1 MIDTSISISLSVF
14 GIRNLMFECIKP
26 EIHVYLTNDIEKEN
40 MKVFKLPDL
49 GIVPLKNTETGE
61 MRWYNTSSSE
71 FQEEFENHHRKQQE
85 EFTMNLRKRGID
97 SIEISTTED
106 YYKALVELFHR
117 RKS

>member
-49 GIVPLKNTETGE
+49 GINDID
-61 MRWYNTSSSE
+61 MY
-71 FQEEFENHHRKQQE
+71 EE
-85 EFTMNLRKRGID
+85 D
-97 SIEISTTED
+97 
-106 YYKALVELFHR
+106 V
-117 RKS
+117 